1 MLSAWPLQTSRAPLD
16 ICLRATS
23 GLKID
28 LSDILRLGEL
38 WDSSTMVQVYH
49 SLIEPTD
56 DANAGKLIGN
66 RYFYSNDYMVSRV
79 SIGQSIRSDAFL
91 GPTRA
96 RLCLHVENVFDTDEE
111 YRMHQLAKRSFLN
124 PVDGSSI

>member
-1 MLSAWPLQTSRAPLD
+1 MLSAWLVQTSRAPLD

-23 GLKID
+23 GLKIN
-28 LSDILRLGEL
+28 LSDLLRLGEL

-79 SIGQSIRSDAFL
+79 SS
-91 GPTRA
+91 TR
-96 RLCLHVENVFDTDEE
+96 T
-111 YRMHQLAKRSFLN
+111 
-124 PVDGSSI
+124 SSLTLF